1 MKHEVS
7 MKVQPA
13 AFLRTTLPLGL
24 SQLDVLDSGRYH
36 SIWLPDHMV
45 SFWPDAI
52 WTPEFTDLATA
63 SPSPHRHLDGMA
75 VAAAAAVLTR
85 NVPIVT
91 SVVDTVRRHPS
102 LLAQSALTIDHLSGG
117 RFILGLG
124 SGETENTVPY
134 GFDFSKPVG
143 RFEESLRVIRMLWET
158 EGPVDF
164 NGQFYQ
170 LHHARLDTEPFNGR
184 YPKIWIGASGPR
196 MLDITGR
203 FADGWWPAG
212 AYSPEEYAD
221 KLQTVRNSAERAGR
235 DPMAIV
241 PAFIQTC
248 LIGDE
253 AELATILDAPLV
265 KSLIMHISADILKRH
280 GFEHPL
286 GENWRGYQD
295 IEPRVLTR
303 ERIVA
308 MLEKVK
314 PEMLLAVTPH
324 GTPQQVARIVKSF
337 CDAGL
342 RVPKILDYGG
352 MAGLKYA
359 AVSAQKV
366 RAAEDELLRL
376 VGANQ

>member
-1 MKHEVS
+1 V
-7 MKVQPA
+7 
-13 AFLRTTLPLGL
+13 
-24 SQLDVLDSGRYH
+24 
-36 SIWLPDHMV
+36 
-45 SFWPDAI
+45 
-52 WTPEFTDLATA
+52 
-63 SPSPHRHLDGMA
+63 
-75 VAAAAAVLTR
+75 
-85 NVPIVT
+85 
-91 SVVDTVRRHPS
+91 
-102 LLAQSALTIDHLSGG
+102 
-117 RFILGLG
+117 
-124 SGETENTVPY
+124 
-134 GFDFSKPVG
+134 DFS
-143 RFEESLRVIRMLWET
+143 
-158 EGPVDF
+158 
-164 NGQFYQ
+164 GQFYH

-196 MLDITGR
+196 MLEITGR

-221 KLQTVRNSAERAGR
+221 KLKTIRNSAERAGR

-248 LIGDE
+248 LIGDD
-253 AELATILDAPLV
+253 AELAKMLDAPLV
-265 KSLIMHISADILKRH
+265 KALIMQISADILKAH

-295 IEPRVLTR
+295 IDPRVLTR

-308 MLEKVK
+308 MIEKVE
-314 PEMLLAVTPH
+314 PEALLAVTPH

-352 MAGLKYA
+352 MAGLQYA
-359 AVSAQKV
+359 AASAQKV

-376 VGANQ
+376 VGASE

>member
-1 MKHEVS
+1 

-134 GFDFSKPVG
+134 GFDFSKPVS
-143 RFEESLRVIRMLWET
+143 RFEESLRVIRLLWES

-164 NGQFYQ
+164 SGQFYQ

-248 LIGDE
+248 LIGDD
-253 AELATILDAPLV
+253 AELAQILEAPLV
-265 KSLIMHISADILKRH
+265 KALIMQISAAVLKAR

-286 GENWRGYQD
+286 GEDWRGYQD
-295 IEPRVLTR
+295 IDPRVLTR

-308 MLEKVK
+308 MLEKVE
-314 PEMLLAVTPH
+314 PEALLAVTPH
-324 GTPQQVARIVKSF
+324 GTPQQVAQIVKDF

-359 AVSAQKV
+359 AASAQKV

-376 VGANQ
+376 VGANE

>member
-1 MKHEVS
+1 

-52 WTPEFTDLATA
+52 WTPEFTDLATVSA
-63 SPSPHRHLDGMA
+63 SPHRHLDGMA

-117 RFILGLG
+117 RFILGVG

-143 RFEESLRVIRMLWET
+143 RFEEALRVIKLLWES

-164 NGQFYQ
+164 TGQFYQ

-184 YPKIWIGASGPR
+184 YPKIWVGASGPR
-196 MLDITGR
+196 MLEITGR
-203 FADGWWPAG
+203 YADGWWPAG
-212 AYSPEEYAD
+212 AYSPQEYAD
-221 KLQTVRNSAERAGR
+221 KLKVVRDSADRAGR

-241 PAFIQTC
+241 PAFIQVC
-248 LIGDE
+248 LIGDD
-253 AELATILDAPLV
+253 AELAKILDAPLV
-265 KSLIMHISADILKRH
+265 KALVMQTSAAVLKER
-280 GFEHPL
+280 GFKHPL
-286 GENWRGYQD
+286 GDDWRGYQD
-295 IEPRVLTR
+295 IDPRVLTR
-303 ERIVA
+303 ERILA
-308 MLEKVK
+308 MLEKVE
-314 PEMLLAVTPH
+314 PEAILAVTPH
-324 GTPQQVARIVKSF
+324 GTPKQVAKIVKDF

-352 MAGLKYA
+352 MAGLKYS

-366 RAAEDELLRL
+366 REAEDELLRL
-376 VGANQ
+376 VGATA